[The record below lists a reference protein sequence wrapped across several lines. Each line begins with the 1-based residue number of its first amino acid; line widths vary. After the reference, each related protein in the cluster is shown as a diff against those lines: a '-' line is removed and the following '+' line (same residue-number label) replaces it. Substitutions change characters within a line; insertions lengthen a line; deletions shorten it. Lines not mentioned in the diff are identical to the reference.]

1 MRIRLQLLIKRSGN
15 ALPIN
20 YQYPIAAWI
29 YKTLHLANPEF
40 SQWLH
45 EQGYSYEKRKFK
57 LFTFSP
63 IKFENYV
70 IQKDR
75 IIAQT
80 PNCNITLS
88 FLLPEAVKHF
98 VSGCFKNQHFG
109 LGDRTSQ
116 VDFEV
121 KAIDIEN
128 QIEFTNS
135 MRFRS
140 LSPICISEP
149 VERNGKLTSQYLSP
163 EDNGYE
169 QRFFDNLREKY
180 LSANEGAQKLTGNC
194 KLTVLHTPKS
204 KLIIIKQG
212 TPSESKVRGYNYD
225 FEIEAP
231 KELMEVGYYAGF
243 GEKNSMGFGC
253 IECVPLKSHHLA
265 GKKEQMVLSK
275 Y

>member
-1 MRIRLQLLIKRSGN
+1 MRVRLQLSIKRGGN

-63 IKFENYV
+63 IKFENYL

-80 PNCNITLS
+80 PNCSITLS

-109 LGDRTSQ
+109 LGDKISQ

-121 KAIDIEN
+121 KAIEIESPV
-128 QIEFTNS
+128 ELGTVA
-135 MRFRS
+135 RFRS
-140 LSPICISEP
+140 LSPICVSEP

-163 EDNGYE
+163 DDTGYE
-169 QRFFDNLREKY
+169 KRLFDNLSEKY
-180 LSANEGAQKLTGNC
+180 LSANEGAKELTGNC
-194 KLTVLHTPKS
+194 KLKVLSAPKS
-204 KLIIIKQG
+204 KLITIKQG
-212 TPSESKVRGYNYD
+212 TSDESKVRGYQYD

-231 KELMEVGYYAGF
+231 KELIEVGYYAGF
-243 GEKNSMGFGC
+243 GSMNSMGMGFT
-253 IECVPLKSHHLA
+253 LN
-265 GKKEQMVLSK
+265 
-275 Y
+275 